1 VLLVNGA
8 SLDVVRVRSL
18 DGDWRAALETLAAAE
33 PSGTRTAASLLA
45 DDAGP
50 AARARELVL
59 VTATPSAALVDRLL
73 QRAVA
78 RTSVSVVYVDAASF
92 EGTRADGTLPR
103 DAPLLL
109 RLQSV
114 GIPLAVLRRGDDL
127 AAILGAPRSS
137 ANGSRKAEA
146 MPS

>member
-1 VLLVNGA
+1 
-8 SLDVVRVRSL
+8 
-18 DGDWRAALETLAAAE
+18 
-33 PSGTRTAASLLA
+33 
-45 DDAGP
+45 
-50 AARARELVL
+50 VL

-92 EGTRADGTLPR
+92 EGRRADRTLPH

-114 GIPLAVLRRGDDL
+114 GIPVAVLRRGDDL
-127 AAILGAPRSS
+127 AEILGAPRSS
-137 ANGSRKAEA
+137 ANGSRGAIR
-146 MPS
+146 S